1 MNGTSGNNLAGFL
14 DDQKQIGFD
23 WFLIKIE
30 FKNKAYSFLVKIMM
44 ANLNKFSNPEIY
56 FTLLK
61 LYNQIRNIWI
71 KLKIK
76 WHLSN

>member
-1 MNGTSGNNLAGFL
+1 
-14 DDQKQIGFD
+14 
-23 WFLIKIE
+23 
-30 FKNKAYSFLVKIMM
+30 MM
-44 ANLNKFSNPEIY
+44 ANLNKFSIPEIY

-76 WHLSN
+76 WHLSD